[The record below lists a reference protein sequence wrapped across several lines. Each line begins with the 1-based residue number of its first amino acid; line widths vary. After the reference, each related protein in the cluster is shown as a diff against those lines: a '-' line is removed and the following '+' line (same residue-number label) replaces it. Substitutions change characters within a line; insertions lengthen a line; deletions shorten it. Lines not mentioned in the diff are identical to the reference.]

1 MKNILTIIFFI
12 ILTIFFH
19 HCSKSDG
26 DKIFAKYA
34 DGQLTR
40 SDLVDRFG
48 GKKVN
53 TILSSGSYLNTIQ
66 DLVYKKIIFD
76 HHSDLID
83 NEYIKNDIQRI
94 SNDQKLKRV
103 LDYLVNNHSLN
114 DSIIDFIYSSELSKY
129 TIQDIVVTHRL
140 SYSQHKDRSKKE
152 AHTIANRIRERIETQ
167 QITFDEAVS
176 IYVEHPSIKLRNG
189 ILGPLRY
196 GKLPK
201 QLNDVIWQSSPG
213 QIIGPVET
221 KFGYHIFR
229 TVKRENI
236 DDPKQ
241 QNRKKSIKKEIKG
254 GRYGFLDEYTDLQA
268 EQWFHAFGGEIH
280 VDEIDTLWQIADSLG
295 LFVTPNGISIHS
307 LDKTNYNS
315 PLAKINNQNLP
326 ISWFIDQAKKQGT
339 YDKSNFVK
347 AYFLYNTLKD
357 MLHRYSAIMWFDKNK
372 TIFNHKKT
380 HRSIKIKQEDYL
392 FDTFMK
398 QEMEKDSTL
407 TNSVILNRLAIQY
420 DLEIND
426 HLPQLN

>member
-1 MKNILTIIFFI
+1 M
-12 ILTIFFH
+12 
-19 HCSKSDG
+19 
-26 DKIFAKYA
+26 
-34 DGQLTR
+34 
-40 SDLVDRFG
+40 
-48 GKKVN
+48 
-53 TILSSGSYLNTIQ
+53 
-66 DLVYKKIIFD
+66 
-76 HHSDLID
+76 
-83 NEYIKNDIQRI
+83 
-94 SNDQKLKRV
+94 
-103 LDYLVNNHSLN
+103 NNHSLN

-152 AHTIANRIRERIETQ
+152 AHTIANRIKERIETQ

-201 QLNDVIWQSSPG
+201 ELNDVIWQSSPG

-268 EQWFHAFGGEIH
+268 EKWFHAFGGEIH

-307 LDKTNYNS
+307 LDKTNYNG
-315 PLAKINNQNLP
+315 PLAKLNNQNLS
-326 ISWFIDQAKKQGT
+326 IAWFIDQAKKQGT

-357 MLHRYSAIMWFDKNK
+357 MLHRYSAIMWFEKNK
-372 TIFNHKKT
+372 TIFDHKKT

-392 FDTFMK
+392 FDIFMK
-398 QEMEKDSTL
+398 QEMGKDSTL